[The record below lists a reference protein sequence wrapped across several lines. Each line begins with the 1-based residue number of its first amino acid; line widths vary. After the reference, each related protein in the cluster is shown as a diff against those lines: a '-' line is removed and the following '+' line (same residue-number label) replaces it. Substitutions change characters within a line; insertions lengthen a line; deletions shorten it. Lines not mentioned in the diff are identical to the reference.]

1 MSRTALFPALVVVIA
16 SLGCSSGMVGTT
28 PAGSG
33 GSSVVTGSG
42 GGSVTTGSGG
52 ESGTGTGGVAAS
64 GGAPATGGNGADAG
78 DAAAP
83 GDGGPVLVD
92 ADGVWDPTSLGGA
105 SKCAGSPFQICDD
118 FESGTLDKTTWTV
131 QGTAPVIDGMQFA
144 RGSKALHI
152 TSTNGSSTRLTEK
165 KTFPEADDTYYG
177 RVFYYFKSLPT
188 PTGGLGYS
196 HWTLLAGTGDG
207 QGAGGEIRFGAQ
219 MLNSVN
225 KWGTGTDNQ
234 SAGGTGDW
242 TNVDQDPAPD
252 GKAAHVPTGVWLCIE
267 WMHAG
272 PPANQT
278 KIWVDGVLHPSI
290 ATTET
295 MHGTMLT
302 RGAPSAGMGNFIL
315 PNFTAL
321 WIGWQAYS
329 GTQLYE
335 FWMDEVAINNT
346 RIGCAN

>member
-1 MSRTALFPALVVVIA
+1 M
-16 SLGCSSGMVGTT
+16 
-28 PAGSG
+28 
-33 GSSVVTGSG
+33 
-42 GGSVTTGSGG
+42 
-52 ESGTGTGGVAAS
+52 
-64 GGAPATGGNGADAG
+64 
-78 DAAAP
+78 
-83 GDGGPVLVD
+83 
-92 ADGVWDPTSLGGA
+92 
-105 SKCAGSPFQICDD
+105 
-118 FESGTLDKTTWTV
+118 
-131 QGTAPVIDGMQFA
+131 
-144 RGSKALHI
+144 
-152 TSTNGSSTRLTEK
+152 
-165 KTFPEADDTYYG
+165 
-177 RVFYYFKSLPT
+177 
-188 PTGGLGYS
+188 
-196 HWTLLAGTGDG
+196 
-207 QGAGGEIRFGAQ
+207 
-219 MLNSVN
+219 N

-242 TNVDQDPAPD
+242 TNVDQDKAPD
-252 GKAAHVPTGVWLCIE
+252 GKAAYVPTGVWLCIE